1 MKCLIM
7 AAGTLFSVLSSL
19 LPSIMGCQEAL
30 IYSKAL
36 IKKRENFFLKRVTR
50 EKRDDQKSMREQN
63 PRDNGKL

>member
-1 MKCLIM
+1 M

-36 IKKRENFFLKRVTR
+36 IKKKREFLFKKSHKR
-50 EKRDDQKSMREQN
+50 KK
-63 PRDNGKL
+63 G